1 MHRLGQSRLSNILLI
16 LNLRSAYEKASRLGI
31 SKKPEYP
38 RKFLRQTWAQ
48 AFCWWSVTFQSKP
61 FFKIMRRRMLAK
73 GGQTRAISFSPGMI
87 FFKRP
92 PDRLDYLSMFFS
104 LRHGIFLST
113 IFITS
118 AERAIFTSFR
128 SKFMF

>member
-1 MHRLGQSRLSNILLI
+1 MHRPGQSRLSNILLI

-31 SKKPEYP
+31 SKKQGYP

-48 AFCWWSVTFQSKP
+48 AFCWWSVTFQSEP

-73 GGQTRAISFSPGMI
+73 RGQTRAISFSPGMI

-92 PDRLDYLSMFFS
+92 PDRLNYLSSFFHPDMEFFFRRFLL
-104 LRHGIFLST
+104 LRRKEQFLLFSGG
-113 IFITS
+113 
-118 AERAIFTSFR
+118 SF
-128 SKFMF
+128 K